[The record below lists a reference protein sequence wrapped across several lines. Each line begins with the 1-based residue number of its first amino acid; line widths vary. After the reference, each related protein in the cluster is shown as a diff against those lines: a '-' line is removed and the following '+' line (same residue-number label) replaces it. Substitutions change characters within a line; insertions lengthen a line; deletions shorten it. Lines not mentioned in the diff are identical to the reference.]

1 MIKKLLIFALFFLL
15 GSCGS
20 FEFVYKL
27 NKNFQTLSKLTK
39 IDVNGDDSN
48 QVYSLLKESF
58 EDNDNSNTR
67 YKLLVNS
74 TKTESPEIIDKD
86 ATASKFRITFYINY
100 KIYYLAENC
109 KIFDEEIKTISFY
122 SAKASGYSFATDLS
136 QKDSI
141 TQNIRKNK
149 SEFISKLNKIKAI
162 DVCGD

>member
-1 MIKKLLIFALFFLL
+1 MIKKLLIFALFFSLS
-15 GSCGS
+15 SCGG

-27 NKNFQTLSKLTK
+27 NKNLQTLNGFTDTS
-39 IDVNGDDSN
+39 VNGDDSN
-48 QVYSLLKESF
+48 QVYSLLKESIG
-58 EDNDNSNTR
+58 DNNSSSAK

-74 TKTESPEIIDKD
+74 TRIEAAEIIEKD
-86 ATASKFRITFYINY
+86 ATASKFRITFYISY

-109 KIFDEEIKTISFY
+109 KIFDEEIKTVSFY
-122 SAKASGYSFATDLS
+122 NAKAAGYSFATDLS